1 MGWGPVGKHVGRAWA
16 SAHATWPGVHA
27 RVWPGV
33 RARAWAWACM
43 HTRARTPANVHA
55 RACPGVNVR
64 VPGRKCK
71 GVNARACPGV
81 NMRVPGR
88 NARACPGMKVR
99 VPGRVPRAWAWA
111 SVHGRACTQGCRQQ
125 ARWKRGR
132 VSEGVKEG
140 TSHVP
145 DRYP

>member
-1 MGWGPVGKHVGRAWA
+1 M
-16 SAHATWPGVHA
+16 
-27 RVWPGV
+27 
-33 RARAWAWACM
+33 
-43 HTRARTPANVHA
+43 
-55 RACPGVNVR
+55 ACPGVNVR
-64 VPGRKCK
+64 VPGR
-71 GVNARACPGV
+71 NARACPGV
-81 NMRVPGR
+81 KVRVPGR
-88 NARACPGMKVR
+88 KREG

-111 SVHGRACTQGCRQQ
+111 SVHARAQAGMKARAWAGVHGRACTQGCRQQ